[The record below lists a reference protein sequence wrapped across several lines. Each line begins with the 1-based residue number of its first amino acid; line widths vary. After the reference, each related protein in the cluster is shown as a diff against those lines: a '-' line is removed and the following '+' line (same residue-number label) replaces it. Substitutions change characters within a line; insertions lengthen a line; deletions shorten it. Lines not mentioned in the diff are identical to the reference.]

1 MSTTRYLSSATKS
14 ALIADLA
21 SFGFEFKT
29 NVLGE
34 PSVTRQPEPMEVIS
48 HNGESCIWVGHI
60 PATYSYDPITEESTL
75 IKPASTDWC
84 ANVTACEGHTFAT
97 ETFPQKP
104 YNKFAE

>member
-1 MSTTRYLSSATKS
+1 MTRFLASATRT
-14 ALIADLA
+14 ALLADLA
-21 SFGFEFKT
+21 SFGFAFRDED
-29 NVLGE
+29 GA
-34 PSVTRQPEPMEVIS
+34 TRQPVPMEVIS

-75 IKPASTDWC
+75 VKPASTDWC

-97 ETFPQKP
+97 EIAEPETP

>member
-1 MSTTRYLSSATKS
+1 MTRFLASATRT
-14 ALIADLA
+14 ALLADLA
-21 SFGFEFKT
+21 SFGFVFRDED
-29 NVLGE
+29 GA
-34 PSVTRQPEPMEVIS
+34 TRQPEPMEVIS
-48 HNGESCIWVGHI
+48 HNGESCIWIGHI

-97 ETFPQKP
+97 EIAEPETP